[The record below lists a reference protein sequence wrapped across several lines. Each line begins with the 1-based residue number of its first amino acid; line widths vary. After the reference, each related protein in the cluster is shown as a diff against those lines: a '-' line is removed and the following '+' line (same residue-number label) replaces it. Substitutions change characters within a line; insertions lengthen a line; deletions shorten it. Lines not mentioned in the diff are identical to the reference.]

1 MDLRFSPNRGIVE
14 VMDEQHTR
22 DRTQSLGS
30 ALQRLAEARERRG
43 PVGVFDPFEV
53 VPAQDRLAVAEM
65 PRSMRRRGLFSFSD
79 RARDA
84 AG

>member
-1 MDLRFSPNRGIVE
+1 
-14 VMDEQHTR
+14 
-22 DRTQSLGS
+22 
-30 ALQRLAEARERRG
+30 
-43 PVGVFDPFEV
+43 